1 MPTPGA
7 PQLDPAILDDIP
19 REPGVYVMKD
29 AAGRV
34 LYVGKAQ
41 ELRARVRQYLTP
53 ERDTRPSVPFL
64 MRRVADIETI
74 VTSTDKEALL
84 LEETLIKKHRPR
96 YNVFW
101 RDDKTYLSL
110 RIDTRKPFPKLEI
123 VRLRRRPRDGNRK
136 PRDGSGKSRDAG
148 RAPREGVLYFGPY
161 ASAKKVRATVK
172 MLHQIFP
179 LRQCSDA
186 QFREARRTG
195 RPCLNCQM
203 RKCYGPCTGN
213 ISEEDYA
220 AILRRVI
227 QFLRGQG
234 DELVADL
241 DRRMEDAAAKEDFE
255 EAGRLRDQAAAL
267 SATLERQRVV
277 STRWGSRDVF
287 GLYREA
293 DELQV
298 SVLHVRDGRLI
309 ETTTRSFSKVQEP
322 DEAFLGA
329 FLLSFY
335 NAAGLIPPQVVV
347 PVELA
352 DAASVAEVLAERRGA
367 AVEVVAPQRGEK
379 RNLVELAAKNAQAAF
394 EAAKDRAALRRDLL
408 DEMQRALRLR
418 RVPERIDCFDMS
430 NIAGA
435 HRVGVM
441 VVFRD
446 GEPDKAEYRK
456 FRIRTVELGDDYAM
470 MREVLSRRYLRAKDE
485 GGLPDLVVMDG
496 GKGQLNVALAVLG
509 ELGLRQ
515 LDVVSIAKDKAAWEA
530 GKLKLEKVYLPNV
543 KDPVRLKRHSPV
555 RFLLERIRDEAHRFA
570 IAYHKQVR
578 RKSQFASAL
587 DDVPGVGATRK
598 QALLRHFGSLKRIR
612 AATLDELKAAPKMT
626 AAAAEAIHAA
636 LHEEG

>member
-1 MPTPGA
+1 
-7 PQLDPAILDDIP
+7 
-19 REPGVYVMKD
+19 
-29 AAGRV
+29 
-34 LYVGKAQ
+34 
-41 ELRARVRQYLTP
+41 
-53 ERDTRPSVPFL
+53 
-64 MRRVADIETI
+64 
-74 VTSTDKEALL
+74 
-84 LEETLIKKHRPR
+84 
-96 YNVFW
+96 
-101 RDDKTYLSL
+101 
-110 RIDTRKPFPKLEI
+110 
-123 VRLRRRPRDGNRK
+123 
-136 PRDGSGKSRDAG
+136 
-148 RAPREGVLYFGPY
+148 
-161 ASAKKVRATVK
+161 
-172 MLHQIFP
+172 
-179 LRQCSDA
+179 
-186 QFREARRTG
+186 
-195 RPCLNCQM
+195 
-203 RKCYGPCTGN
+203 
-213 ISEEDYA
+213 
-220 AILRRVI
+220 
-227 QFLRGQG
+227 
-234 DELVADL
+234 
-241 DRRMEDAAAKEDFE
+241 
-255 EAGRLRDQAAAL
+255 
-267 SATLERQRVV
+267 
-277 STRWGSRDVF
+277 
-287 GLYREA
+287 
-293 DELQV
+293 
-298 SVLHVRDGRLI
+298 
-309 ETTTRSFSKVQEP
+309 
-322 DEAFLGA
+322 
-329 FLLSFY
+329 
-335 NAAGLIPPQVVV
+335 VV

-441 VVFRD
+441 VVVRD

-470 MREVLSRRYLRAKDE
+470 MREVLCRRYLRAKDE

-570 IAYHKQVR
+570 VAYHKQVR